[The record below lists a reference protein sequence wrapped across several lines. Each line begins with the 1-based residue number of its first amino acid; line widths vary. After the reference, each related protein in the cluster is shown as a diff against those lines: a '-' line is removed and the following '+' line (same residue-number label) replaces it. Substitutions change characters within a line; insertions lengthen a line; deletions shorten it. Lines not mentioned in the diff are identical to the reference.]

1 MPRVSIP
8 WRIFLGLEGIAFVA
22 SQTYFYFSSG
32 VGPFLFMTQLFLL
45 LPGSYLVGWRVEH
58 LLWAS
63 RASLRFIG
71 VVEILASIA
80 VNALLWWVLTNVLS
94 RLRRRV
100 AL

>member
-1 MPRVSIP
+1 MLRVSIP
-8 WRIFLGLEGIAFVA
+8 WRVFLGLEGVAFVA

-58 LLWAS
+58 ILWAS
-63 RASLRFIG
+63 TASLGLIAL
-71 VVEILASIA
+71 VEVLASIA
-80 VNALLWWVLTNVLS
+80 VNALLWWVLTSVLG

-100 AL
+100 AI